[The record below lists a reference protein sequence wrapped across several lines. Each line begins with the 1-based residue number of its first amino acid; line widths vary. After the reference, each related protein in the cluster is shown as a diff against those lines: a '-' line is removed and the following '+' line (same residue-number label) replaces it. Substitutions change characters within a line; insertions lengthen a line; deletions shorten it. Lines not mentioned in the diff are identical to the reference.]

1 MSLIFS
7 KSCEYAIQATLFLA
21 AKNSATPVLLRE
33 ISDALQIP
41 HHFLSKI
48 FQQLTRDRILDSHK
62 GSSGGFSL
70 AKAADKITLCDIINS
85 VDGEGFLSECV
96 LGFPECGDTNPC
108 PVHDKWKQAK
118 EVILSMVNNKTIL
131 ELSKE
136 INGKLNLIE
145 HLRSSS

>member
-21 AKNSATPVLLRE
+21 AKNSTTPVLLRE

-48 FQQLTRDRILDSHK
+48 FQQLTRDRILESHK
-62 GSSGGFSL
+62 GASGGFSL
-70 AKAADKITLCDIINS
+70 ARAANEITLCDIINS

-96 LGFPECGDTNPC
+96 LGFPECGDANPC

-118 EVILSMVNNKTIL
+118 EVILSMVNKKTIL

-136 INGKLNLIE
+136 IDGKLNLIE